1 LSENKMTEVPVERI
15 SYLLGSVQRS
25 LFPHLREEVGELTEK
40 ERRFVLV
47 LEVVE
52 VEKHVGR
59 VHWLGRKPKDRK
71 ALARSFVAK
80 AFYNTPTT
88 GALRERLKRDKTFRR
103 LCGWECKYQV
113 PSESTFSRAFEEFAN
128 SELADRVHEALVK
141 DYVGDDAVWHV
152 SRDSTAIEAREK
164 PAKKIKAVA
173 SKEKCKRGRPKKG
186 EARPV
191 PEKKRLEKQREW
203 SLEECLRD
211 LPRACDVG
219 TKKDS
224 KGYKTSWIGYKF
236 NADVADGGIPLS
248 GITTS
253 ASMHDSQ
260 AAIPLARMT
269 AQRVE
274 SFYDLMDAAYDAEP
288 IRQTSLEMGHVPI
301 IDRNARGGKIIPMEP
316 DRARRYNNRTTAE
329 RFNSDLKDNHG
340 GSMVRVRGNKKVHAH
355 LMFGVLVIFA
365 KSVIGLVT

>member
-1 LSENKMTEVPVERI
+1 MERI

-52 VEKHVGR
+52 IEKHVR
-59 VHWLGRKPKDRK
+59 NHHWLGRTPKDRK
-71 ALARSFVAK
+71 PLARSFVAK
-80 AFYNTPTT
+80 AFYNMPTT
-88 GALRERLKRDKTFRR
+88 GALLDRLRRDKTFRQ
-103 LCGWECKYQV
+103 LCGWEYWYQV
-113 PSESTFSRAFEEFAN
+113 PSESTFSRTFDGFAQ
-128 SELADRVHEALVK
+128 SELADKVHEALVK
-141 DYVGDDAVWHV
+141 EYVSDDAVWHV

-164 PAKKIKAVA
+164 PAKKVKAA
-173 SKEKCKRGRPKKG
+173 APDQKRKRGRPKKG
-186 EARPV
+186 EVRPV

-203 SLEECLRD
+203 SIEECLRD

-224 KGYKTSWIGYKF
+224 KGHKTSWIGYKF
-236 NADVADGGIPLS
+236 NVDVADGGIPLS

-260 AAIPLARMT
+260 AAIPLAKMT
-269 AQRVE
+269 SERVE
-274 SFYDLMDAAYDAEP
+274 SFYDLMDSAYDAEP

-301 IDRNARGGKIIPMEP
+301 IDRNARGGKEIPMEP

-329 RFNSDLKDNHG
+329 RFNSELKDNHG
-340 GSMVRVRGNKKVHAH
+340 GSMVRVKGNKKVHAH

-365 KSVIGLVT
+365 EAVIGLVT

>member
-1 LSENKMTEVPVERI
+1 MV
-15 SYLLGSVQRS
+15 
-25 LFPHLREEVGELTEK
+25 
-40 ERRFVLV
+40 
-47 LEVVE
+47 
-52 VEKHVGR
+52 
-59 VHWLGRKPKDRK
+59 
-71 ALARSFVAK
+71 
-80 AFYNTPTT
+80 
-88 GALRERLKRDKTFRR
+88 DK
-103 LCGWECKYQV
+103 
-113 PSESTFSRAFEEFAN
+113 
-128 SELADRVHEALVK
+128 VHEALVK
-141 DYVGDDAVWHV
+141 EYVGDDVVWHV

-164 PAKKIKAVA
+164 PAKKVNAA
-173 SKEKCKRGRPKKG
+173 APKEKRKRGRPRKG
-186 EARPV
+186 EVRPA
-191 PEKKRLEKQREW
+191 PEKTRLEKQLEW

-224 KGYKTSWIGYKF
+224 KGHKTSWIGYKF

-260 AAIPLARMT
+260 AAIPLAKMT

-274 SFYDLMDAAYDAEP
+274 SFYDLMDAAYDAQE
-288 IRQTSLEMGHVPI
+288 IRRTSLEMGHVPI
-301 IDRNARGGKIIPMEP
+301 IDRNARGGKEIPMEP

-340 GSMVRVRGNKKVHAH
+340 GLMVRVRGNKKVHAH

-365 KSVIGLVT
+365 KAVVGLVT

>member
-1 LSENKMTEVPVERI
+1 M
-15 SYLLGSVQRS
+15 
-25 LFPHLREEVGELTEK
+25 
-40 ERRFVLV
+40 
-47 LEVVE
+47 
-52 VEKHVGR
+52 
-59 VHWLGRKPKDRK
+59 
-71 ALARSFVAK
+71 A
-80 AFYNTPTT
+80 
-88 GALRERLKRDKTFRR
+88 RLKRDKTFRQ
-103 LCGWECKYQV
+103 LCGWEYWYQV
-113 PSESTFSRAFEEFAN
+113 PSESTFSRTFDEFAG
-128 SELADRVHEALVK
+128 SELTDKVHEALVK
-141 DYVGDDAVWHV
+141 EYVGDDVVWHV

-164 PAKKIKAVA
+164 PAKKVAAPEVPKA
-173 SKEKCKRGRPKKG
+173 KRKRGRPKKD
-186 EARPV
+186 EVRPV

-203 SLEECLRD
+203 SLEECLGD
-211 LPRACDVG
+211 LPRTCDVG

-224 KGYKTSWIGYKF
+224 KGHKTSWIGYKF
-236 NADVADGGIPLS
+236 NVDVADGGIPLS

-269 AQRVE
+269 SERVE

-288 IRQTSLEMGHVPI
+288 VRQMSLEMGHVPI
-301 IDRNARGGKIIPMEP
+301 IDRNARGGKEIPMEP

-365 KSVIGLVT
+365 KAVIGLVT